1 MTFDMGGT
9 STDVALCPGRI
20 PSSAESV
27 VAELPLHLP
36 MIDIH
41 TVGAGGGSVAF
52 IDSGGALR
60 VGPRS
65 AGAVPGPA
73 AYGRGG
79 TEPTVTDANL
89 VLGRLETSAFLGG
102 QGDVGLDRAAATDAL
117 RRLGNSLGMTP
128 EQTALGVIRVAN
140 ATMER
145 ALRKVSVERGY
156 DPREFTLLP
165 FGGAGPLH
173 ACDLADSLG
182 MRRVLVPLFP
192 GVLSAYGMLV
202 APVSTDASQS
212 LLVTA
217 DELVSEPGHLKTAL
231 ESLKVR
237 VGEVLRRER
246 VGQPTL
252 SAALDMRYR
261 GQSYELSVPLEL
273 PAGADEL
280 ARGVQ
285 AFHALH
291 EQRYGY
297 AMPGER
303 VEVVTVRM
311 RGASPSASMALPQI
325 ASGGEDAAL
334 AYTGKRNIW
343 FDGGGSSETLVY
355 ARSRLLAGNRI
366 VGPAVI
372 EQYDSTTLLGLGW
385 VALVDTWG
393 NLVMERKP

>member
-1 MTFDMGGT
+1 
-9 STDVALCPGRI
+9 
-20 PSSAESV
+20 
-27 VAELPLHLP
+27 
-36 MIDIH
+36 
-41 TVGAGGGSVAF
+41 
-52 IDSGGALR
+52 
-60 VGPRS
+60 
-65 AGAVPGPA
+65 
-73 AYGRGG
+73 
-79 TEPTVTDANL
+79 
-89 VLGRLETSAFLGG
+89 
-102 QGDVGLDRAAATDAL
+102 
-117 RRLGNSLGMTP
+117 MTP